1 MNFLIRILING
12 ISAYYFVSFLPW
24 WSIIFIPF
32 LLGYLINENNFNH
45 FLSGFIGIGIAW
57 IFLIININ
65 SGNESIISEKIIQIL
80 NVESVNLLTI
90 YSSIIGG
97 CIGGFASITG
107 LSFKRIF
114 IKNKPR
120 KKFNF

>member
-12 ISAYYFVSFLPW
+12 ISAYYFIDFLPW

-32 LLGYLINENNFNH
+32 LLGYFINENYFNH

-65 SGNESIISEKIIQIL
+65 SGTESIISEKIIQIL
-80 NVESVNLLTI
+80 NVESINILTI

-97 CIGGFASITG
+97 SIGGFASVTG
-107 LSFKRIF
+107 LSFKRF
-114 IKNKPR
+114 LLKPNQA

>member
-24 WSIIFIPF
+24 WSIMFIPF
-32 LLGYLINENNFNH
+32 LLGYFINENYLNH

-57 IFLIININ
+57 IFLIINLN
-65 SGNESIISEKIIQIL
+65 SGNESIIAEKIIQIL
-80 NVESVNLLTI
+80 NVESINLLII
-90 YSSIIGG
+90 YSSIIGD
-97 CIGGFASITG
+97 CIGGFASMTG

>member
-32 LLGYLINENNFNH
+32 LLGYLINENYFNH

-57 IFLIININ
+57 IFLIINLN

-97 CIGGFASITG
+97 CIGGFSSITG

>member
-1 MNFLIRILING
+1 MSFLIRILING

-32 LLGYLINENNFNH
+32 LLGYFINENYFNH

-57 IFLIININ
+57 IFLIINLN

-90 YSSIIGG
+90 GG
-97 CIGGFASITG
+97 CIGGFASVTG

>member
-1 MNFLIRILING
+1 VSFLIRILING

-32 LLGYLINENNFNH
+32 LLGYFINENYFNH

-57 IFLIININ
+57 IFLIINLN
-65 SGNESIISEKIIQIL
+65 SGTESIISEKIIQIL
-80 NVESVNLLTI
+80 NVESINILTI
-90 YSSIIGG
+90 YSSIIGSS
-97 CIGGFASITG
+97 IGGFASVTG

-114 IKNKPR
+114 IKTKSR